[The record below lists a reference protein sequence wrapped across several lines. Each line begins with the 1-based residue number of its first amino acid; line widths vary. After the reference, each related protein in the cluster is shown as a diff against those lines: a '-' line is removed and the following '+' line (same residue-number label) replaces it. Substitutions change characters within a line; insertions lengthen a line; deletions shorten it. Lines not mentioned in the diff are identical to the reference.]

1 MKLNL
6 LILFLCLLSG
16 KISFSQKAVTIPD
29 SSIQVFPLSDE
40 IKETSGLIYW
50 NDLLWTHNDDNDNT
64 IYGINPTSGKTEQ
77 KITIQQLKVKD
88 WEEIQHDKN
97 YLYIGDFGNNY
108 KGNRTDLR
116 IFRKL
121 NISDQL
127 DTILFSYPEQTDF
140 SAQKANSTNF
150 DCEAFLVTDSMIYL
164 FTKEW
169 KSEKTTL
176 YKIPNN
182 PGKHHAHKIS
192 SFNSN
197 GLITGA
203 AFNPERNSIII
214 LTGYSKTLSPFLY
227 ILSDFQKDDFFSG
240 KQQRL
245 KIGKHFLQTESVAF
259 VSSTKIA
266 VTNEQF
272 NHSLIKSPQQLFIID
287 LEQLFKII
295 RIRF

>member
-6 LILFLCLLSG
+6 LFLFLYFLSG
-16 KISFSQKAVTIPD
+16 NVLFSQKSTTIPD
-29 SSIQVFPLSDE
+29 SRIQTFPLSND

-50 NDLLWTHNDDNDNT
+50 NDLLWTHNDDSDNT
-64 IYGINPTSGKTEQ
+64 LYEINPSSGKTEQ
-77 KITIQQLKVKD
+77 KITIRQLKVND

-97 YLYIGDFGNNY
+97 YLYFGDFGNNY

-121 NISDQL
+121 KTSDQL
-127 DTILFSYPEQTDF
+127 DTISFHYPEQTDF
-140 SAQKANSTNF
+140 SVQKANSTNF
-150 DCEAFLVTDSMIYL
+150 DCEAFLVTDSVIYL

-169 KSEKTTL
+169 STLKTTL
-176 YKIPNN
+176 YKIPNK
-182 PGKHHAHKIS
+182 PGKYHAQRIN

-197 GLITGA
+197 GLITGGA
-203 AFNPERNSIII
+203 YNPERNAIV

-227 ILSDFQKDDFFSG
+227 ILSDFRKDDFFSG

-245 KIGKHFLQTESVAF
+245 KINKRFLQVESVAF
-259 VSSTKIA
+259 INSTKIA
-266 VTNEQF
+266 LTSEQF

-287 LEQLFKII
+287 LIGYLK
-295 RIRF
+295 